1 MGRIVVNVDGSAV
14 PCHALAWA
22 TSEARLGRASLDV
35 RRAECPVVVIR
46 DAGQDHRGEQGA
58 GEA

>member
-1 MGRIVVNVDGSAV
+1 MVNVDGSAV
-14 PCHALAWA
+14 RCHALAWA